1 MLAARLPVHQGL
13 LRCLQSPIR
22 SQLRGQASSTRFGA
36 VATTGE
42 RDTVICV
49 GIGSASH
56 TPSITTM
63 DSNLRSERLSNGKG
77 SAHHSPATFFTRDL
91 AMAPRGGESAMEEW
105 WARSQRQRDLAS
117 RFHRSCRLRLRVCE
131 CVLLIAVGCDI
142 SAPKRVKVGYHLL
155 APRLNPANSNHK
167 DVEITRD
174 RLATADRV
182 GLMNYSILNV
192 CSASSP
198 SSFVN
203 GCVPP
208 ARSST
213 AHSFVPDLGKG
224 LSATLTL

>member
-1 MLAARLPVHQGL
+1 MRWHRSQRSSPCDINHWHQQVPLLAARLPVHQRL

-91 AMAPRGGESAMEEW
+91 AMAPRGGESPMEEW
-105 WARSQRQRDLAS
+105 WARSQRQLDLAS
-117 RFHRSCRLRLRVCE
+117 RFHRSCLLRLRVCE
-131 CVLLIAVGCDI
+131 CVLLIAVGCDQSGGREFCSYKNAGI
-142 SAPKRVKVGYHLL
+142 S
-155 APRLNPANSNHK
+155 
-167 DVEITRD
+167 T
-174 RLATADRV
+174 
-182 GLMNYSILNV
+182 
-192 CSASSP
+192 
-198 SSFVN
+198 
-203 GCVPP
+203 
-208 ARSST
+208 
-213 AHSFVPDLGKG
+213 
-224 LSATLTL
+224 